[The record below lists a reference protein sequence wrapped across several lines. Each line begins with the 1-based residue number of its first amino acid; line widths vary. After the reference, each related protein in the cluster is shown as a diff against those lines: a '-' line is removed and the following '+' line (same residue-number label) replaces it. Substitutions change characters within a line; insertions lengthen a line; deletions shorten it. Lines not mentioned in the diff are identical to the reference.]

1 MAAAWKIS
9 VNDPR
14 PSWLGVMM
22 MMSMRRALA
31 SLLLLIGLTACG
43 PPDRVPGTV
52 VLISFDGFRA
62 DYLQRH
68 PTPEIQRL
76 IARGARAE
84 TMIPP
89 FPSKT
94 FPSHYTTV
102 TGLYPVHHGI
112 VANTMVDTALG
123 ARFSL
128 ADRAAVEDERWWGG
142 EPIWVTGEKQGYVT
156 ASLFWPGSEGK
167 VQGIQPRYWARYDA
181 AMTHEAE
188 VQQALAWLDKPAA
201 ERPVLIALYFN
212 DTDDAGHRDG
222 PDAASVSDAIERLD
236 RVIGLLRAGLEAR
249 GLDRAVNIVVT
260 SDHGMTEVSPERLI
274 FLDDYLD
281 VATLDVVDWS
291 PVLMMSARSGDH
303 AAVVRRLA
311 GAHPQLTVSLKADL
325 PARLHFRD
333 SPRITPIVGLA
344 AEGWTITT
352 HARWDKV
359 LADGAE
365 FSRGA
370 HGYDNALPSMQA
382 VLIAAGP
389 AFREGVVV
397 PPVESVHDYEMRCR
411 VLGFT
416 PAPND
421 GDPRALV
428 NMMKP

>member
-1 MAAAWKIS
+1 MA
-9 VNDPR
+9 
-14 PSWLGVMM
+14 
-22 MMSMRRALA
+22 RASALLV
-31 SLLLLIGLTACG
+31 LLLGLTACAQ
-43 PPDRVPGTV
+43 PDRAPSPV

-68 PTPEIQRL
+68 PTPEMQRL

-84 TMIPP
+84 AMIPP

-112 VANTMVDTALG
+112 VANTMVDTARG

-142 EPIWVTGEKQGYVT
+142 EPIWVTGEKQGHVT

-181 AMTHEAE
+181 SMTHEAE
-188 VQQALAWLDKPAA
+188 VQQALAWLDQPPAD
-201 ERPVLIALYFN
+201 RPVLVALYFN

-222 PDAASVSDAIERLD
+222 PDAASVGEAIERLD
-236 RVIGLLRAGLEAR
+236 RVIGQLRVGLEAR

-260 SDHGMTEVSPERLI
+260 SDHGMAEVSPERQI
-274 FLDDYLD
+274 FLDDYVD

-291 PVLMMSARSGDH
+291 PVLMMSAKSGDH
-303 AAVVRRLA
+303 AAAVRRLA
-311 GAHPQLTVSLKADL
+311 GAHPQLTVSLKEDL

-352 HARWDKV
+352 RGRWAKA
-359 LADGAE
+359 LADGAG

-370 HGYDNALPSMQA
+370 HGYDNALPSMHGI
-382 VLIAAGP
+382 LIAAGP
-389 AFREGVVV
+389 AFREGVVI
-397 PPVESVHDYEMRCR
+397 PPVESVHVYEMLCR

-416 PAPND
+416 PADND
-421 GDPRALV
+421 GDPRALDG
-428 NMMKP
+428 MMSRSGGDR